1 MKKMSEKE
9 TKNELQLNMEAY
21 KEIESD
27 LLEKYPGK
35 VVILAGGKFIG
46 VYNDKLDAYQV
57 GMKDFGEGN
66 FSIKTI
72 DRQPKS
78 LGFIGLGI
86 KSATV

>member
-1 MKKMSEKE
+1 MSDKE

-21 KEIESD
+21 KKIESE
-27 LLEKYPGK
+27 LLEKHPGK
-35 VVILAGGKFIG
+35 VAILAGGELIG
-46 VYNDKLDAYQV
+46 IYNDKLDAYQV
-57 GMKDFGEGN
+57 GMKDFGGGK

-72 DRQPKS
+72 DQQPKS

>member
-1 MKKMSEKE
+1 MSEKK

-21 KEIESD
+21 KKIESD
-27 LLEKYPGK
+27 LLEKHLGR
-35 VVILAGGKFIG
+35 VAILAGGKLIG
-46 VYNDKLDAYQV
+46 IYNDKFDAYQV
-57 GMKDFGEGN
+57 GIKDFGGGN

-86 KSATV
+86 RLATV